1 MGDRVPPSETLPGSV
16 GRYQIEAEIG
26 HGMMGAVYLA
36 HDPLLGRSVALKIIR
51 LAFPASDAERAT
63 LEKRFLAE
71 GQIVA
76 RLSHPGIV
84 MVHDVGRDEENGT
97 PYIALEHLKGET
109 LAARLEGTHA
119 PGWRESLE
127 IVRQIARALDYAHG
141 EGVVHRDIKPA
152 NIMILEDGT
161 AKVMD
166 FGVAKLQAGLG
177 LTSTGDF
184 IGTPLYMAPEQ
195 SLNQEVDGR
204 TDLFSLGSVAYT
216 LLTGTPAF
224 EADAVPLILG
234 RVAYADPP
242 PATAL
247 RPELP
252 PDVDYLLARSMAK
265 RKEDRYPDG
274 ATLAEDVEDVLAG
287 RPPRHGTGWSTPG
300 VAPRAEGRAGTG
312 TAVSAGT
319 TTASELAA
327 ERPSAPRRRG
337 PLLVL
342 LAAVGALAVVVLGS
356 QFWRAQLRVG
366 PGEGDAAWRQR
377 VERVETAAQAAGA
390 EAVERL
396 GAELRSRVAAGGAPT
411 PGADSPAL
419 AGLPALESELSTEL
433 PDEAGLATA
442 RLSSSLSS
450 GETSGSVA
458 IWLDGSPIFRAE
470 LSGVTGRRDLLFR
483 RRSSSVGGILPVL
496 PGEHELRVTVS
507 TPGGETEGVLSGRFE
522 PGSSH
527 HLDALFSPGSGVLE
541 LRWR

>member
-1 MGDRVPPSETLPGSV
+1 MGGRVPSSETLPGSV

-51 LAFPASDAERAT
+51 LAFPASDAERST

-97 PYIALEHLKGET
+97 PYIALELLRGET
-109 LAARLEGTHA
+109 LAARLEGAQA

-247 RPELP
+247 RPQLP

-265 RKEDRYPDG
+265 RKEDRYPAG
-274 ATLAEDVEDVLAG
+274 ATFAEDVEDVLAD
-287 RPPRHGTGWSTPG
+287 RPPRHRAGWSTPG
-300 VAPRAEGRAGTG
+300 VAPPAVERAGTG
-312 TAVSAGT
+312 TTVSPGT
-319 TTASELAA
+319 TTAPEDAA
-327 ERPSAPRRRG
+327 ERPAAPRRRSR
-337 PLLVL
+337 LLVL
-342 LAAVGALAVVVLGS
+342 LAVVGALAAVVLGS
-356 QFWRAQLRVG
+356 PFWRAQLLVG
-366 PGEGDAAWRQR
+366 PDEADAAWRQR
-377 VERVETAAQAAGA
+377 VEAAAQAAGA
-390 EAVERL
+390 EAVDRL
-396 GAELRSRVAAGGAPT
+396 GAELRSRVAAAGGVPT

-419 AGLPALESELSTEL
+419 PQIPALESELSAEL
-433 PDEAGLATA
+433 PSEPGLATA
-442 RLSSSLSS
+442 RLSSSLLS
-450 GETSGSVA
+450 GETSGTVA

-483 RRSSSVGGILPVL
+483 RQSSGVEGILPVL
-496 PGEHELRVTVS
+496 PGEHQLRVTVS

-522 PGSSH
+522 PGTSH